1 MHQQLWLD
9 LWHHF
14 LAVMSAESIETR
26 IGIGIAVAFFG
37 VMSLTGIA
45 DSFLPRRAARR
56 YAAMY
61 DMTPALADAPL
72 IQAFTFTPPALSVEE
87 EPVTVPEEAEAPNEP
102 DDANGDMRGDL
113 RFGDSS
119 VNATAARRSQPP
131 PPKVFRAQKP

>member
-1 MHQQLWLD
+1 MHQQAWIE

-26 IGIGIAVAFFG
+26 IGIGIAIAFFG

-61 DMTPALADAPL
+61 DMMPALADAAKP
-72 IQAFTFTPPALSVEE
+72 QSFTFAPPPMEE
-87 EPVTVPEEAEAPNEP
+87 EPLPVPEKAEAPDEP
-102 DDANGDMRGDL
+102 EDIGDL
-113 RFGDSS
+113 KFAESS
-119 VNATAARRSQPP
+119 VNATTARRSSPP

>member
-26 IGIGIAVAFFG
+26 IAIGIAIAFLG

-61 DMTPALADAPL
+61 DMTPAHGATPPA
-72 IQAFTFTPPALSVEE
+72 QSFTFTPPAPSIEE
-87 EPVTVPEEAEAPNEP
+87 EPTPEDAEVLDQP
-102 DDANGDMRGDL
+102 DHESGDL
-113 RFGDSS
+113 RFAENS
-119 VNATAARRSQPP
+119 VNAATARRSMPS

>member
-26 IGIGIAVAFFG
+26 IGIGIAIAFFG

-61 DMTPALADAPL
+61 DMTPALAEAPL
-72 IQAFTFTPPALSVEE
+72 TQNFTFAPPPPSSEDEPAPE
-87 EPVTVPEEAEAPNEP
+87 EPEAQPEDESS
-102 DDANGDMRGDL
+102 DL
-113 RFGDSS
+113 RFGESS
-119 VNATAARRSQPP
+119 VNAAAARRSQPL

>member
-26 IGIGIAVAFFG
+26 IGIGIAIAFFG

-61 DMTPALADAPL
+61 DMTPVLADAPPA
-72 IQAFTFTPPALSVEE
+72 QSFTFTPPAPSIEE
-87 EPVTVPEEAEAPNEP
+87 EPTPEETEVPDEP
-102 DDANGDMRGDL
+102 DHDSGDL
-113 RFGDSS
+113 RFAESS
-119 VNATAARRSQPP
+119 VNAATARRSLPL

>member
-14 LAVMSAESIETR
+14 LAVMSAEPIETR
-26 IGIGIAVAFFG
+26 IGIGIAIAFFG

-61 DMTPALADAPL
+61 DMMPALADAPPA
-72 IQAFTFTPPALSVEE
+72 QSFTFTPPSLEE
-87 EPVTVPEEAEAPNEP
+87 EPVTLPDETAAPDEPE
-102 DDANGDMRGDL
+102 DANDDMRGDL
-113 RFGDSS
+113 RFGESS
-119 VNATAARRSQPP
+119 VNAAAARRSQPP